1 MGAMVEQDKLL
12 QTLLNIGFNDKE
24 AHVYLTVLE
33 LSEALPSAISRR
45 SGIKRSTTYLILDQL
60 QKRGLISHIKRSGH
74 LFYQACNPNSLIENQ
89 RKKYDEIRKSIND
102 LEQALPELLTLHKD
116 LSSTPQMSVFKGKE
130 GLIQIMEDTLTVK
143 DKMLL
148 CWSNVELCVYDLLR
162 DYYPTYISKKISG
175 GVYLKGVFAYDKMAV
190 RFKKRGVEELREVYL
205 IPKDKY
211 LIENEINIYDDKVA
225 IIAPQDQVGVIIQN
239 AHIANTQRSIFNLA
253 FEYAKILEKDLLT
266 KDDYKYL
273 ESEGDEDELTK
284 KINALRKNRPKKSLN
299 KKS

>member
-12 QTLLNIGFNDKE
+12 QTLLSIGFNDKE

-33 LSEALPSAISRR
+33 LNEALPSAISRR

-74 LFYQACNPNSLIENQ
+74 LYYQACNPNSLIENQ

-102 LEQALPELLTLHKD
+102 LEQALPELLSLHQD
-116 LSSTPQMSVFKGKE
+116 LANTPQMSVFKGKE

-175 GVYLKGVFAYDKMAV
+175 GVCLKGVFAYDKMAV

-273 ESEGDEDELTK
+273 ASKSDEDELTK
-284 KINALRKNRPKKSLN
+284 RINALKKHG
-299 KKS
+299 